1 MAALTSVVTDY
12 VSIIKVT
19 GNIQTI
25 LANIKCRELRI
36 WDMTLNQDDTE
47 CLLETMRNNVEE
59 VEIAD
64 FEMAGSLDIDVL
76 IQYDGLGKCS
86 KVWCAR
92 YLDTLSNW
100 ASKV

>member
-1 MAALTSVVTDY
+1 
-12 VSIIKVT
+12 
-19 GNIQTI
+19 
-25 LANIKCRELRI
+25 
-36 WDMTLNQDDTE
+36 
-47 CLLETMRNNVEE
+47 

-100 ASKV
+100 ASKVGWKKVGKYVFSRQ